1 MAPVQLGMTSYD
13 TRMIECVALTRCSVP
28 SRPIASYASQGASRQ
43 VLRGET
49 MRALQL
55 LLGGLG
61 ALAVASVFP
70 AAGEEQQLNIYN
82 WADYI
87 GKDTVAAFEKQTG
100 IKVVYDTYDSDAAL
114 EAKVMAGESGY
125 DLVTTSTDF
134 FARQIRAGVYQ
145 PLDKSQLPN
154 WKNLDPAIVAVMAK
168 YDPANAHA
176 VPYLHGVN
184 GFAYNVDMIKAR
196 MPNAPLDSLD
206 MIFKPEIVAK
216 FADCGVSFM
225 DNAEDVI
232 QLALNYLHLDPNT
245 QRPEDFKAV
254 EKLLLAVRPYVR
266 TFDSEAFM
274 NALPNKDLCIAM
286 SWSGDYQTALARAQS
301 AGVKLN
307 LAFTVPKEGANIWYD
322 AWLIPAGAPHPEAAA
337 KFLNFI
343 MDPKIIAGVTNDIHY
358 GNDNLAANGFVNPAI
373 LANPAIYP
381 TPAMAKTLFES
392 QEVSPATE
400 RLRTRTWT
408 RIKTGE

>member
-1 MAPVQLGMTSYD
+1 
-13 TRMIECVALTRCSVP
+13 
-28 SRPIASYASQGASRQ
+28 
-43 VLRGET
+43 
-49 MRALQL
+49 MRAL
-55 LLGGLG
+55 GKVFAGICVAA
-61 ALAVASVFP
+61 ALAP
-70 AAGEEQQLNIYN
+70 GGAAAEDQQLNIYN

-87 GKDTVAAFEKQTG
+87 GKTTVAAFEKQTG

-114 EAKVMAGESGY
+114 EAKVMAGDSGY

-145 PLDKSQLPN
+145 ELDKSKLSN
-154 WKNLDPAIVAVMAK
+154 WKNLDPAIVAVLAQ
-168 YDPANAHA
+168 YDPENAHA

-196 MPNAPLDSLD
+196 MPDAPVGSLD
-206 MIFKPEIVAK
+206 MIFKPEVIAK

-232 QLALNYLHLDPNT
+232 QLALSYLHLDPNT
-245 QRPEDFKAV
+245 QKPDDFKAV

-266 TFDSEAFM
+266 SFDSEAFM

-286 SWSGDYQTALARAQS
+286 SWSGDYETAEMRARE
-301 AGVKLN
+301 AGVKID

-322 AWLIPAGAPHPEAAA
+322 AWLIPAGAPHPEAAH

-343 MDPKIIAGVTNDIHY
+343 MGPRVIAAVTNDIHY
-358 GNDNLAANGFVNPAI
+358 GNDNLAADAFVNPAI

-381 TPAMAKTLFES
+381 TPAMAKMLFES
-392 QEVSPATE
+392 HEVSPATE
-400 RLRTRTWT
+400 RLRTRAWT

>member
-1 MAPVQLGMTSYD
+1 MHVTC
-13 TRMIECVALTRCSVP
+13 RVAAIMGLCTAHLFTP
-28 SRPIASYASQGASRQ
+28 A
-43 VLRGET
+43 
-49 MRALQL
+49 RA
-55 LLGGLG
+55 
-61 ALAVASVFP
+61 
-70 AAGEEQQLNIYN
+70 EDQQLNIYN

-100 IKVVYDTYDSDAAL
+100 IKVEYDTYDSDAAL

-134 FARQIRAGVYQ
+134 FGRQIKAGVYQ
-145 PLDKSQLPN
+145 ALDKSKLSN
-154 WKNLDPAIVAVMAK
+154 WKNLDPAILAVMAAD
-168 YDPANAHA
+168 DPGNAHA

-196 MPNAPLDSLD
+196 MPNAPLNSLD
-206 MIFKPEIVAK
+206 MIFKPEILSK

-232 QLALNYLHLDPNT
+232 QLALNYLHLDPNS
-245 QRPEDFKAV
+245 QRKEDFQAV
-254 EKLLLAVRPYVR
+254 EKLLLSVRPYIR

-286 SWSGDYQTALARAQS
+286 SWSGDYQTALTRAQA
-301 AGVKLN
+301 AGVKID

-322 AWLIPAGAPHPEAAA
+322 AWLIPAGAPHPEAAL

-343 MDPKIIAGVTNDIHY
+343 LQPKVIAAISNDIHY
-358 GNDNLAANGFVNPAI
+358 GNDNLAANAFVEPAI

-381 TPAMAKTLFES
+381 TQVMAKTLYES
-392 QEVSPATE
+392 HEVSPATE
-400 RLRTRTWT
+400 RLRTRAWT